1 MDDRFAKQKV
11 AVRHKVRY
19 DYVESAAAGAFLT
32 YPRENCFLAAG
43 HQISLQGATQM
54 FYDVGCVRR
63 QEALRYECDVQ
74 RSALQFDIQEINQ
87 LVHADG
93 VGPHGTP
100 ETGRPE
106 IRIVARVNVPVDH
119 EHLVSLLDQPLQRY
133 VIESGRDRAQ
143 FPAKDLSYPVYETMM
158 ILFREGV
165 EVLEVQDND
174 LVRMRGEPVGH
185 VHERLADLRA
195 VQTVE
200 EVYVT
205 GSRLRGNAQIQI
217 SNPAVELLLDI
228 IALCNRP
235 I

>member
-1 MDDRFAKQKV
+1 
-11 AVRHKVRY
+11 
-19 DYVESAAAGAFLT
+19 
-32 YPRENCFLAAG
+32 
-43 HQISLQGATQM
+43 
-54 FYDVGCVRR
+54 
-63 QEALRYECDVQ
+63 
-74 RSALQFDIQEINQ
+74 
-87 LVHADG
+87 
-93 VGPHGTP
+93 
-100 ETGRPE
+100 
-106 IRIVARVNVPVDH
+106 
-119 EHLVSLLDQPLQRY
+119 
-133 VIESGRDRAQ
+133 
-143 FPAKDLSYPVYETMM
+143 M